1 MHFSKHAMKKFC
13 FSIALTC
20 AMIISFAQST
30 DEKKIRQLLA
40 DQTVQWNSGNIPGF
54 MQGYW
59 HSDSLLFVGKGGP
72 RYGFDNTLANYRKS
86 YPDTVAMGKLQ
97 FEIRKMDPVG
107 PAGYFVMGKWMLHR
121 TIGNLE
127 GYFTLLLRKINGK
140 WMIVA
145 DHSS

>member
-1 MHFSKHAMKKFC
+1 MKKFC
-13 FSIALTC
+13 FSIVLTC

-40 DQTVQWNSGNIPGF
+40 DQTVQWNRGNIPGF

-72 RYGFDNTLANYRKS
+72 RYGFANTLANYRKS

-97 FEIRKMDPVG
+97 FEIRKMEPVG
-107 PAGYFVMGKWMLHR
+107 PQGFFVMGKWMLHR

-140 WMIVA
+140 WMIV
-145 DHSS
+145 